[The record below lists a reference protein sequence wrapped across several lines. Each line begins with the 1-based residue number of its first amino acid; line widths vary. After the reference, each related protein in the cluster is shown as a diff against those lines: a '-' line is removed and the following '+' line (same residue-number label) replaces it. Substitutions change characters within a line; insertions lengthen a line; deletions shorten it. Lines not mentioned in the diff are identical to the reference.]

1 MVRRWDRW
9 ELCWRK
15 CQQISRAVC
24 KGSRTLPKPF
34 VGLRPC
40 WLSDCSPRFSGVWLG
55 LCRWREARELC
66 RRGESERPKPMFFG
80 ILVMH
85 FLQGEDC
92 LFTPKAHG
100 IKDESLIT
108 HRFDALFPA
117 QVEDPVTSCDQS
129 DCILELM
136 FGWQVVLRHAR
147 VWASLQGRGKMHF
160 QISWCADIS
169 WFWMLFHVVSGI
181 QSSRTIFDPSNTTPP
196 RGLLCVL
203 FREYILLPISY
214 TFQTHKPNNNL
225 RLDD

>member
-1 MVRRWDRW
+1 MFRNVQCSEDGRW

-24 KGSRTLPKPF
+24 KGSRTRLQTLRRPSALLT
-34 VGLRPC
+34 VGLRTQT
-40 WLSDCSPRFSGVWLG
+40 SGVWLS

-66 RRGESERPKPMFFG
+66 RRGESESRKAQCFLGFWLC
-80 ILVMH
+80 I

-108 HRFDALFPA
+108 HRFDVLFPA
-117 QVEDPVTSCDQS
+117 RVEDPVTSCGQS
-129 DCILELM
+129 DYILELM

-160 QISWCADIS
+160 QISWCCADIS
-169 WFWMLFHVVSGI
+169 WFLMLFHVVSGI

-196 RGLLCVL
+196 RGLLCVHTPTH
-203 FREYILLPISY
+203 LLYFSDA
-214 TFQTHKPNNNL
+214 QT
-225 RLDD
+225 